1 MGLLEIRGTHLWV
14 EDLGSP
20 DKPPVLYLHGGPGA
34 GCYDFVLQQGERLSQ
49 SLRVIA
55 LDQRGVLR
63 SDPLE
68 DSLTLQDLIE
78 DCEALR
84 VRLGIE
90 RWSVL
95 GHSFGGYLGLAYAL
109 RYPEAVSALVF
120 ENPSF
125 DIRSSVDSLLHAAAL
140 EYGALGEQSRLA
152 QCMGLINS
160 ARQTPRDAW
169 AQAMDLLAGLG
180 DRRNSLYVHGQ
191 NKDFFDAVVAGAP
204 FPADRWER
212 GLAHVRALEQD
223 GAMFDPLTPYFGNV
237 EQPTLLIRGKYDAV
251 FGLDQIYQYLCAKP
265 DTHLLVA
272 TQSGH
277 FVRVEEPELF
287 CSAVAD
293 FCGRRP

>member
-95 GHSFGGYLGLAYAL
+95 GHSFGGYLGLACAL

-125 DIRSSVDSLLHAAAL
+125 DIRASVDSLLHATAL
-140 EYGALGEQSRLA
+140 EYGALGEQDRLA
-152 QCMGLINS
+152 RCMGLINR
-160 ARQTPRDAW
+160 ARETPRDAW
-169 AQAMDLLAGLG
+169 DQASAGFVG
-180 DRRNSLYVHGQ
+180 GSRRSPQLS
-191 NKDFFDAVVAGAP
+191 
-204 FPADRWER
+204 
-212 GLAHVRALEQD
+212 VRARAEQ
-223 GAMFDPLTPYFGNV
+223 
-237 EQPTLLIRGKYDAV
+237 
-251 FGLDQIYQYLCAKP
+251 GL
-265 DTHLLVA
+265 
-272 TQSGH
+272 
-277 FVRVEEPELF
+277 F
-287 CSAVAD
+287 
-293 FCGRRP
+293 